1 MKHAAGLAA
10 ALSSV
15 MCDPLASHQR
25 CDHGHAWKR
34 QPGPTENVPM
44 SLHLWMQMG
53 TAEDV
58 RKAEVYRITVSH
70 KDGLWM
76 YCQPRHGA
84 ESS

>member
-1 MKHAAGLAA
+1 MKQAAGLAA
-10 ALSSV
+10 AQSSV
-15 MCDPLASHQR
+15 MCAPLAIHHL
-25 CDHGHAWKR
+25 CHYGHAWKR
-34 QPGPTENVPM
+34 QPRPTENVPK

-76 YCQPRHGA
+76 YCQPRHA
-84 ESS
+84 DESS